1 MTGAYL
7 GIRIRWSTAGLCS
20 HQSSD
25 IYTPGCSG
33 APSYYLWTLEGGIKQ
48 QLMRQLTTNASSV
61 CAVTHA
67 ACTRTDFLVHREAKE
82 EVTLITN
89 CVHKKA
95 DTIPSFGFRNEHYIY
110 LTHTRHWTTVSF
122 FLLSACRIKMWALA
136 CPWACEGVCR
146 CRSSDSLPHAPPSWN
161 SSVVSSTRP

>member
-1 MTGAYL
+1 MTVAYL

-89 CVHKKA
+89 CVHKKL
-95 DTIPSFGFRNEHYIY
+95 TQFPLLVLEMSTTFIRHTHVTELQCLSSFYQRAELKCERLRVLERVRASVGAGAV
-110 LTHTRHWTTVSF
+110 THFHTH
-122 FLLSACRIKMWALA
+122 
-136 CPWACEGVCR
+136 
-146 CRSSDSLPHAPPSWN
+146 PPPETARW
-161 SSVVSSTRP
+161 